1 MSSRKVRKVTRTDS
15 DIACEEASRLTADL
29 QDEASPEDD
38 DGMCEYHDMPPPP
51 DGGYGWVIVFASFMC
66 NMIVDGIAYTFGVF
80 LNDFVDY
87 FGEGKGTVAWVGS
100 LLSGMYLS
108 AGPVVSALANK
119 YGCRA
124 VCIAGSVI
132 SCVAFA
138 LSTLSPNVTVM
149 MLTYGVMGG
158 IGFGFIYLP
167 AVVAVGYYFE
177 TKRSLATGIAV
188 CGSGVGTFVFAPLAN
203 MLLANFDW
211 KNSTL
216 ILAGL
221 ILNCAIFGA
230 MMRPLTYPKEDDKVK
245 PLMQRMY
252 EEKRMQMERGS
263 IGGSYFMV
271 QLPDGTM
278 EKRLK
283 APLNADPGVHSSL
296 ALDQLA
302 GQQGMTAVATL
313 PTITEAKVQEQN
325 GSSSNSS
332 SESGQIEMKK
342 PLQRKR
348 TTNSE
353 SDANEYNA
361 NNMPRN
367 ASQPAFTSN
376 QSGIPKNGSVPTF
389 DRVRKHST
397 GERFKPSLAAIKAS
411 SRGDVGSNGDV
422 RKTMHL
428 KLSRGSF
435 IGSKNNNAEDFD
447 DSVMYTSKASL
458 KADRPQMVRPLSRK
472 DIFYSGS
479 VTNLKEFQSQKS
491 LASYRNSVISLTK
504 FEREHRERDVV
515 REDLEKGTEQ
525 YDLCPCLVLPESFKN
540 AIGAM
545 MDMSLLRDPVF
556 MMIAIS
562 NIFGMAG
569 LYVPFVYLVDAA
581 VLDGIEESKATFL
594 ISIIGITNTF
604 ARILCGYVADFPKV
618 DALFM
623 NNVCLVIST
632 FAVSLTPFC
641 HSYYAYVAMAIAFG
655 IAVAGYISLT
665 SIILVDLLGLDKLTN
680 AFGLLIL
687 FRGAATIVGS
697 PLAGAL
703 YDATQTYSI
712 PFFVA
717 GGLFGLSAIF
727 SFAAPATKRFRKQ
740 EEAPVH
746 VEVLT
751 PIDEEPSE
759 DLADDDQP
767 ITILPKIVQT
777 APSPSTEQP
786 ITSSLTS
793 AINNDKQKPAN
804 GNSNSKEISQME
816 SVL

>member
-1 MSSRKVRKVTRTDS
+1 MGQAASQTDDAENDQEDDEIIPMRGDRFLTDS

-80 LNDFVDY
+80 LNDFVEY

-230 MMRPLTYPKEDDKVK
+230 MMRPLTYPKEDKVK

-302 GQQGMTAVATL
+302 AQQGMTAVATL

-325 GSSSNSS
+325 GNSSNSS
-332 SESGQIEMKK
+332 SESGQIEIKK

-348 TTNSE
+348 TANSE
-353 SDANEYNA
+353 SDANEYNS

-411 SRGDVGSNGDV
+411 SRGDVGSNGD
-422 RKTMHL
+422 
-428 KLSRGSF
+428 
-435 IGSKNNNAEDFD
+435 D

-504 FEREHRERDVV
+504 FEREHRGDVV
-515 REDLEKGTEQ
+515 REDLEKGAEQ

-545 MDMSLLRDPVF
+545 MDVSLLRDPVF

-623 NNVCLVIST
+623 NNICLVIST

-777 APSPSTEQP
+777 APSPSTEQQP
-786 ITSSLTS
+786 ITSNIASTIS
-793 AINNDKQKPAN
+793 NDERQKQKPAN
-804 GNSNSKEISQME
+804 GNSKEISQME

>member
-1 MSSRKVRKVTRTDS
+1 MSNRKGRKVARTDS

-80 LNDFVDY
+80 LNDFVEY

-230 MMRPLTYPKEDDKVK
+230 MMRPLTYPKEDKVK

-302 GQQGMTAVATL
+302 AQQGMTAVATL

-325 GSSSNSS
+325 GNSSNSS
-332 SESGQIEMKK
+332 SESGQIEIKK

-348 TTNSE
+348 TANSE
-353 SDANEYNA
+353 SDANEYNS

-411 SRGDVGSNGDV
+411 SRGDVGSNGD
-422 RKTMHL
+422 
-428 KLSRGSF
+428 
-435 IGSKNNNAEDFD
+435 D

-504 FEREHRERDVV
+504 FEREHRGDVV
-515 REDLEKGTEQ
+515 REDLEKGAEQ

-545 MDMSLLRDPVF
+545 MDVSLLRDPVF

-623 NNVCLVIST
+623 NNICLVIST

-777 APSPSTEQP
+777 APSPSTEQQP
-786 ITSSLTS
+786 ITSNIASTIS
-793 AINNDKQKPAN
+793 NDERQKQKPAN
-804 GNSNSKEISQME
+804 GNSKEISQME